1 MLAGQTTTTSGDP
14 IHSHV
19 IMTFTKINSAV
30 RTRKAENFFRASF
43 NFACVCCFRLL
54 FSFLCRFTISFQVSA
69 RIFSLDTM
77 RLSRGEQFDNKVIQ
91 SRIRGYSANE
101 VFETLVE
108 KASYFEF

>member
-1 MLAGQTTTTSGDP
+1 
-14 IHSHV
+14 
-19 IMTFTKINSAV
+19 
-30 RTRKAENFFRASF
+30 
-43 NFACVCCFRLL
+43 
-54 FSFLCRFTISFQVSA
+54 
-69 RIFSLDTM
+69 M